1 MNIKKK
7 NNQNEDDSTVLTKAE
22 EDQIK
27 RKRNKEIKKK
37 LKKLGGFEEMDG
49 IVDEVNPI
57 TKKKNKKAVNI
68 MDSSTLED

>member
-27 RKRNKEIKKK
+27 KKRNKEIKKK
-37 LKKLGGFEEMDG
+37 LKKLGGLEEMDG

-57 TKKKNKKAVNI
+57 TKKMNKKAVNI